1 MKAKT
6 LKLIIAMLIMILLSM
21 SFTVKAEGT
30 EKPTGQFNVQINL
43 RLPTESNKP
52 IVTMQK
58 IGTQLKVEAAEV
70 SGDSEALYYHFE
82 KLEVGNY
89 ELVIQGTGYV
99 TYKQQV
105 EVKNELAELKLTNG
119 HNTENVGQ
127 ATEKVGVIGLG
138 DVNGDGNV
146 SITDLAQIML
156 HLVDTERL
164 EGVRFK
170 AADINGDGKVT
181 ITDVAQLQ
189 LILVGRP
196 VE

>member
-1 MKAKT
+1 MVFKDKDGNIINDENTVLATGMT
-6 LKLIIAMLIMILLSM
+6 LQVGTTLN
-21 SFTVKAEGT
+21 FTISV
-30 EKPTGQFNVQINL
+30 VQ
-43 RLPTESNKP
+43 
-52 IVTMQK
+52 
-58 IGTQLKVEAAEV
+58 
-70 SGDSEALYYHFE
+70 
-82 KLEVGNY
+82 
-89 ELVIQGTGYV
+89 
-99 TYKQQV
+99 
-105 EVKNELAELKLTNG
+105 
-119 HNTENVGQ
+119 
-127 ATEKVGVIGLG
+127 